1 MALSRDVLD
10 AHIIQAEMVREA
22 AKAAYN
28 VAWDVLKDAKAAYD
42 VDSAAFKDAKAK
54 FVAAWDARKAAD
66 EAVEAAEAARDAED
80 KPAWVEVPDNGIEC
94 ICGCKNDIDFADF
107 GGGIV
112 DLIIH
117 GEKGVVCVG
126 LDAPKLTALKAL
138 IEEALADVE

>member
-1 MALSRDVLD
+1 MALIRDTLD
-10 AHIIQAEMVREA
+10 AQIIQAERVLEEA
-22 AKAAYN
+22 EEACEAAWDEYKNAKAAFKT
-28 VAWDVLKDAKAAYD
+28 VKAM
-42 VDSAAFKDAKAK
+42 FKD
-54 FVAAWDARKAAD
+54 VEEAALTAN
-66 EAVEAAEAARDAED
+66 EAVEAAEAALVALVAARDAED
-80 KPAWVEVPDNGIEC
+80 KPAWVEVPDNSIEC